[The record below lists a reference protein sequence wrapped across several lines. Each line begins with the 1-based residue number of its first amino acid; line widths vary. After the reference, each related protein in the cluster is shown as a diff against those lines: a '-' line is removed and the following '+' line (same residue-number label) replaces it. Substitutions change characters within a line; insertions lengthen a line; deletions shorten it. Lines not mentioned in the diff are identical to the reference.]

1 MFIFL
6 KNLLIGILENSV
18 RKTGTSLG
26 VSNRRDL
33 IKELDDRDEEEVRS
47 PTEDS
52 EANQRN

>member
-1 MFIFL
+1 M
-6 KNLLIGILENSV
+6 ENSV
-18 RKTGTSLG
+18 RKTGTSLA
-26 VSNRRDL
+26 VSNRRNL

>member
-1 MFIFL
+1 M
-6 KNLLIGILENSV
+6 ENSV

>member
-1 MFIFL
+1 MKQSNDVWISGW
-6 KNLLIGILENSV
+6 LI
-18 RKTGTSLG
+18 RKTAAHLNP
-26 VSNRRDL
+26 SNRRNL